1 MLFLTYITKKE
12 KLNKKEMKMNTKN
25 SIVTYALVGL
35 AAGTVAWLLLS
46 TKEGRKQMDR
56 ASDGIRELSKS
67 IRKTTK
73 EGIRKASEIANR
85 ATEEIDH
92 MRAQAKNKSQ
102 SAIKKA
108 DWMAKTGVN
117 EARSAIKTAK
127 RKAEEEI

>member
-1 MLFLTYITKKE
+1 
-12 KLNKKEMKMNTKN
+12 MKMNTKN

-35 AAGTVAWLLLS
+35 AAGTVAWLLLG

-85 ATEEIDH
+85 ATDEIDSL
-92 MRAQAKNKSQ
+92 RTQAKNKSQ

-108 DWMAKTGVN
+108 DRMAKTGVN
-117 EARSAIKTAK
+117 EARSAIETAK